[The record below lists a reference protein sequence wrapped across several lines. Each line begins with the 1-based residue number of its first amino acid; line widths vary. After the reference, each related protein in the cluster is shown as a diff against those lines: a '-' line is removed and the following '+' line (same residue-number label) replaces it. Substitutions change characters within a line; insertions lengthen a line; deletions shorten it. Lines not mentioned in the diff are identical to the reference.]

1 MHIFVVEYFKKQGFS
16 QDVRISK
23 KIHQEYIKHYQGAI
37 LMHCELN
44 PKIIYTQLTSVIRIQ
59 KEVRNALCKLC
70 DYTLMENYF
79 TMYININL
87 TIAIEIIFNFN
98 LSNSI
103 YHNSFNNY
111 FINFEIIKKT
121 IESIFKI

>member
-1 MHIFVVEYFKKQGFS
+1 MFKLFLEYFKKQGFS

-59 KEVRNALCKLC
+59 KEVRLK
-70 DYTLMENYF
+70 
-79 TMYININL
+79 INIL
-87 TIAIEIIFNFN
+87 VIFN
-98 LSNSI
+98 
-103 YHNSFNNY
+103 
-111 FINFEIIKKT
+111 K
-121 IESIFKI
+121 